1 MYWLSRLAELGHS
14 IVGIEASTIPIEE
27 FFNERN
33 LQYTVEVCEQIPG
46 QLYKVSTYNCNT
58 YIIGELYCIFY
69 RWHSPDADVVHVL
82 LNIYILWAIH
92 VPEIKLYYYYYYY
105 YFNKLCFLI

>member
-1 MYWLSRLAELGHS
+1 MSICVHEFAHICITYIIGDVYWLSRLAELGHS

-46 QLYKVSTYNCNT
+46 QLYKVGVY
-58 YIIGELYCIFY
+58 LYH
-69 RWHSPDADVVHVL
+69 R
-82 LNIYILWAIH
+82 N
-92 VPEIKLYYYYYYY
+92 
-105 YFNKLCFLI
+105 